1 MGVFRLVFEQ
11 FCPVFKPKSV
21 KIQGLKSFLEWY
33 TILFNICC
41 LNTFIKYSFILST
54 YNRCLLTIL

>member
-1 MGVFRLVFEQ
+1 MGVFRLIFEQ

-21 KIQGLKSFLEWY
+21 KIQGLKSFFGVVY
-33 TILFNICC
+33 YFNICC

-54 YNRCLLTIL
+54 FNRCLLTIL